1 MEFGYFHPTFGS
13 LMLFIICTGYIQKR
27 IFGGSSASSAE
38 FPYAGSLQKLV
49 NGEWIHICGCTLYST
64 TKALTAAHC
73 LDDDDPSVYRGVFG
87 TVNIANNEGSVQIS
101 AVSSFTRHPSFSDSV
116 GLSSDIAVLRLQ
128 TSLDTTSP
136 NVGTFSLTSGSPNL
150 TNTDCTVLGWGA
162 LSNGMFP
169 DVLQK
174 KTVTITSQM
183 SCNDDWSVLGLTIGG
198 DKLCA
203 TAEGFS
209 ERDSGGPLVC
219 GVRLAGLASFGG
231 SCAAKVL
238 PNVFTNIASF
248 FSWIQ
253 SQ

>member
-1 MEFGYFHPTFGS
+1 MWRIR
-13 LMLFIICTGYIQKR
+13 LFALFSVTVICTGYIQKR
-27 IFGGSSASSAE
+27 IIGGSSASSAE

-87 TVNIANNEGSVQIS
+87 TVDIANNEGSVQIS
-101 AVSSFTRHPSFSDSV
+101 AVSSFTRHPSFSDTF
-116 GLSSDIAVLRLQ
+116 GLPSDIAVLRFQ
-128 TSLDTTSP
+128 TSLDTSSP
-136 NVGTFSLTSGSPNL
+136 NVSAFTLTPGSPL
-150 TNTDCTVLGWGA
+150 TNTECTVLGWGA

-183 SCNDDWSVLGLTIGG
+183 SCNDDWSLLDLTIGG
-198 DKLCA
+198 DQLCA

-219 GVRLAGLASFGG
+219 GGRFAGLASFGG
-231 SCAAKVL
+231 SCTAKVL

-248 FSWIQ
+248 YNWIQ
-253 SQ
+253 GQ